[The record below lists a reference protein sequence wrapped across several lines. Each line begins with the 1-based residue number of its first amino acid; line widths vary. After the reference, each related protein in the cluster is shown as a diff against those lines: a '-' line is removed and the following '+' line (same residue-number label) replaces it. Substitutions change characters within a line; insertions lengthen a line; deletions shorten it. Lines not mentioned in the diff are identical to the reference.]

1 MRTVNRRATR
11 DHLNRANSGDLP
23 DGVDGTITGGP
34 VLALDLMEILR
45 RSADCVTRGGAVSG
59 AAHVEFIGQGK
70 YDGGNARRA
79 IALSDGS
86 RISFASVADPGAL
99 TEEDAGL
106 LLDA

>member
-1 MRTVNRRATR
+1 
-11 DHLNRANSGDLP
+11 
-23 DGVDGTITGGP
+23 
-34 VLALDLMEILR
+34 
-45 RSADCVTRGGAVSG
+45 
-59 AAHVEFIGQGK
+59 VEFIGPGK
-70 YDGGNARRA
+70 YDGGNGRRA